1 MLWVVSAGRFGGRH
15 IGGCD
20 TEESSEMTGKTL
32 VAMHGTRWLI
42 NGRATCPGSPAEGL
56 LPNVRMV
63 NSVFEDLG
71 PAAVNLPAGFDPRK
85 NTQAFVAVIP
95 HYVASGVRAFTLS
108 LQGGVPGYEGAI
120 NSAFGPDG
128 SLLDGYMARVLTAIE
143 ACDAAGAVVILS
155 CFYQRQ
161 HEALTGKASLLA
173 AVGNTAAWV
182 RDHGLTN
189 VMLEISNEFAHGG
202 YRRWADGDWLMSAKG
217 QVELIE
223 SVRQTA
229 PNLLVST
236 SGMGDGRVDATIAR
250 ACDFLLIHL
259 NNTALTDYADRIT
272 QAKIWGKPVVCNE
285 DDKLG
290 PAGAAAARACVAC
303 GASWGF
309 MHSRKNQNVPF
320 TFDGPSDD
328 PDVYAE
334 LARLTRPGE
343 NLDHDQAAPD
353 LGALRQIVI
362 TYPTD
367 GARLQRGQRVIV
379 EVGVTAQPRQVEL
392 LANNIPVA
400 RAAGQARRL
409 AWEPTLEGIFDLTC
423 RATWPDGATSLS
435 RPVDVVVGG

>member
-1 MLWVVSAGRFGGRH
+1 
-15 IGGCD
+15 
-20 TEESSEMTGKTL
+20 MTGKTL
-32 VAMHGTRWLI
+32 VTMHGTRWLI
-42 NGRATCPGSPAEGL
+42 NGRATCSGSPAEGL

-63 NSVFEDLG
+63 NSVFEDRG

-85 NTQAFVAVIP
+85 NTRAFVAAIP
-95 HYVASGVRAFTLS
+95 RYVASGVRAFTLS
-108 LQGGVPGYEGAI
+108 LQGGAPGYEGAI
-120 NSAFGPDG
+120 NSAYGPDG
-128 SLLDGYMARVLTAIE
+128 SLLDGYMARVLAAVQ
-143 ACDAAGAVVILS
+143 ACDVAGAVVILS

-161 HEALTGKASLLA
+161 RQALTGRTSLLA
-173 AVGNTAAWV
+173 AVRNTAAWV

-189 VMLEISNEFAHGG
+189 VVLEISNELAHGG
-202 YRRWADGDWLMSAKG
+202 YRGWRDGDWLTSAQG

-223 SVRQTA
+223 LARKTA
-229 PNLLVST
+229 PSLLVST
-236 SGMGDGRVDATIAR
+236 SGMGDGMADATITR

-259 NNTALTDYADRIT
+259 NNTALADYPDRIT
-272 QAKIWGKPVVCNE
+272 QAKTWGKPVICNE
-285 DDKLG
+285 DDKIG
-290 PAGAAAARACVAC
+290 PAGAAAARVCVAG

-309 MHSRKNQNVPF
+309 MHSRKNQNIPF
-320 TFDGPSDD
+320 EFDGPSDD

-367 GARLQRGQRVIV
+367 GARLPRGQRVIV
-379 EVGVTAQPRQVEL
+379 EVGVTAQPRQIEL
-392 LANNIPVA
+392 LANNFLVACTAGPVW
-400 RAAGQARRL
+400 RL

-423 RATWPDGATSLS
+423 RAAWPDGATTLS